1 MTLEE
6 QVEELKKKHF
16 LDVLENAEQLSNWVY
31 TYLGIRLP
39 SDTIDPDSNSNPID
53 AMWEIYEAVKLNK
66 GEDIPGYIMLSARE
80 AYKTLSSSI
89 LEVLILT
96 HFQLSIAHM
105 AAISSQSSKAI
116 SYIQSF
122 LVKLKPY
129 YDYHGWKK
137 VGDSKTKIQFET
149 PQGNSPY
156 ITVVICTL
164 QGANCIAGDSILEL
178 ENGKT
183 IRAAEV
189 SAGLKIKTWDY
200 RNQKDSYVVS
210 KGVSLVKKHARKL
223 IFSNGSEIILSDDHL
238 VFTQNGWVFADSVKL
253 GDKFK
258 SSGLVSKS
266 FAIKKDHY
274 QVFDSKKLPY
284 YRIKKGLTVDS
295 GEWFCS
301 DKDKEGF
308 SYSKEPTSRLE
319 KDLFEQVR
327 NSLNIEVTKI
337 ELLGLQELVDIH
349 IDNEDPVLRSFYANG
364 VFVHNS
370 EHVPIMF
377 LDEVDV
383 VRDPQAYDEA
393 KMIPGMERGVYPI
406 TVKLSTRKFAFGMMQ
421 RELELANTTGEV
433 IKRWNI
439 LDVTEKCPP
448 ERHEPSKDGSK
459 VELYVH
465 KKLPLRSLFESDYQA
480 LPEAQKSDWEKVN
493 VHHGCVK
500 CPLVAVCK
508 GRLADK
514 PDTAKSTKYS
524 LYKPI
529 KSVINNFKKIPPDMA
544 EAQLMCWRPSTKGL
558 IYPRFEPTQ
567 QNGNLVSISR
577 AWEIVTGDKKDDNVN
592 ITEFVAMLH
601 NIGSRFYA
609 GVDWGYTHESTIVV
623 MAVTASGYSF
633 IIDTYGSPGL
643 EIHEFVEV
651 CANYQEKYGIERWFC
666 DNAAPAN
673 VKTLKKR
680 LKMVSPHVAVPDFKK
695 DVLAGIEAIRSQ
707 ILTSSGS
714 RRLLVLDT
722 PENQKIIQGFKVHH
736 FKLDMA
742 GNPTTT
748 PDDEE
753 YADIMDALRYIG
765 QNVFS
770 KTAQKPL
777 SGMDIN
783 NNLGVHRAAQ
793 ADPKLAEVAHGINIE
808 LMKQE
813 ISKRITQPSSQIDD
827 NIKKNRKIFWN
838 TE

>member
-1 MTLEE
+1 VTLEE
-6 QVEELKKKHF
+6 KEEQLKKEHF
-16 LDVLENAEQLSNWVY
+16 LDVLENAEQLSDWVY

-39 SDTIDPDSNSNPID
+39 SDTIDPDSNSNPIN

-89 LEVLILT
+89 LEVLILS

-105 AAISSQSSKAI
+105 AAIASQSNKAI

-129 YDYHGWKK
+129 YDYHGWTK
-137 VGDSKTKIQFET
+137 VGDSKTKIQFQT

-156 ITVVICTL
+156 IAVVICTL

-189 SAGLKIKTWDY
+189 SEGLKIKTWDY
-200 RNQKDSYVVS
+200 RNQKDTYVVS
-210 KGVSLVKKHARKL
+210 KGISLTKKHARKL

-238 VFTQNGWVFADSVKL
+238 VFTQNGWVFADSVKI
-253 GDKFK
+253 GDKLK
-258 SSGLVSKS
+258 ASDIVSKS

-274 QVFDSKKLPY
+274 QGFDNKKLLS
-284 YRIKKGLTVDS
+284 YRTNKGLTVDS

-308 SYSKEPTSRLE
+308 SYSKEPTSKLE
-319 KDLFEQVR
+319 KDLFKQVR

-337 ELLGLQELVDIH
+337 ELLGLQELVDLH

-393 KMIPGMERGVYPI
+393 KMIPGMERGTYPI
-406 TVKLSTRKFAFGMMQ
+406 TIKLSTRKFAFGMMQ
-421 RELELANTTGEV
+421 KELELANTTGEV

-439 LDVTEKCPP
+439 LDVTEKCSP
-448 ERHEPSKDGSK
+448 ERHKPNEDGSK
-459 VELYVH
+459 VELYVN
-465 KKLPLRSLFESDYQA
+465 KKLPLRSSSESDYQA
-480 LPEAQKSDWEKVN
+480 LPDSQKSDWEKVN
-493 VHHGCVK
+493 VHPGCVK

-508 GRLADK
+508 GKLADK
-514 PDTAKSTKYS
+514 PDTAKFKKYS

-529 KSVINNFKKIPPDMA
+529 KSVILSFKKIPPDMA

-558 IYPRFEPTQ
+558 IYPRFEATQ
-567 QNGNLVSISR
+567 QNGNMVSISK
-577 AWEIVTGDKKDDNVN
+577 AWEIVTGDKKENVN
-592 ITEFVAMLH
+592 ITQFVGMLH
-601 NIGSRFYA
+601 DIGAKFYA

-643 EIHEFVEV
+643 EIHDFVEI
-651 CANYQEKYGIERWFC
+651 CATYQEKYGIGRWFC

-673 VKTLKKR
+673 IKTLKKR
-680 LKMVSPHVAVPDFKK
+680 LKMIATHVVVPDFKK
-695 DVLAGIEAIRSQ
+695 DVLGGIEAIRSQ
-707 ILTSSGS
+707 IVTSTGS

-722 PENQKIIQGFKVHH
+722 PENKKIVQGFKVHH

-770 KTAQKPL
+770 VTAQKPL
-777 SGMDIN
+777 SGQSVEPTKAI
-783 NNLGVHRAAQ
+783 HQAAQ
-793 ADPKLAEVAHGINIE
+793 ADPKVAQVAQGVNTE
-808 LMKQE
+808 LMKYE
-813 ISKRITQPSSQIDD
+813 ISKRATQPSSQIDD
-827 NIKKNRKIFWN
+827 NIKRNRMLFWN